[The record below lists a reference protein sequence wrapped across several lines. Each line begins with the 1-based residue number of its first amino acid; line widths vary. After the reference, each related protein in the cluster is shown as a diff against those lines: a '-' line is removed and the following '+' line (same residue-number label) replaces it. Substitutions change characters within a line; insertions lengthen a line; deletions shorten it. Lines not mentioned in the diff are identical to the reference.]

1 MRLLLDT
8 QIALWGLTNDRRLTA
23 KAQKLILEPENDI
36 FISAVSLWE
45 IAIKFQLARGDMPV
59 SGGRAYELFMAA
71 GYQIL
76 AIQAAHTIE
85 IECLPAIHNDP
96 FDNDPFDRM
105 LIAQALSEPMRL
117 LTHDRT
123 VAGYNDSIIFV

>member
-23 KAQKLILEPENDI
+23 KAQKLILEPENEV
-36 FISAVSLWE
+36 FISVASLWE
-45 IAIKFQLARGDMPV
+45 IGIKFQLARGDMPV
-59 SGGRAYELFMAA
+59 SGSRAYELFLVA

-76 AIQAAHTIE
+76 AIQAAHTIAVE
-85 IECLPAIHNDP
+85 SLPAIHNDP
-96 FDNDPFDRM
+96 FDRI

-117 LTHDRT
+117 VTHDRT
-123 VAGYNDSIIFV
+123 VAGYNDSIFLV